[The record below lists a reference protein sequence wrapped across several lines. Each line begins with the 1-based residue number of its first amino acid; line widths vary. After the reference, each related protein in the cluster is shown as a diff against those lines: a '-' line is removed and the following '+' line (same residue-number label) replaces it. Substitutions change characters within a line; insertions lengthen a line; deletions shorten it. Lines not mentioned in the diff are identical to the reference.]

1 MAQRDKDNQVTGQ
14 YEEKKEKLTLF
25 LQLGRDKRGNMRPAW
40 INADVIW
47 THFVKVK
54 TSEIGNHEF

>member
-54 TSEIGNHEF
+54 T